1 MIIYDLSCAEG
12 HRFEGWF
19 ASADDFARQAA
30 AELVRCPLCND
41 AKIVIVPS
49 ARVAPDRSAR
59 DRGQAEREVATTS
72 PPKPESAAV
81 TARLPPELLRKLREI
96 VLATENVGGR
106 FPEEA
111 RKIHYDEAP
120 ARPIRGQASAS
131 EAEALRDE
139 GIEFA
144 ALPAFLTRE
153 SH

>member
-81 TARLPPELLRKLREI
+81 TAGLPPELLRKLREI
-96 VLATENVGGR
+96 GLPSVADVV
-106 FPEEA
+106 
-111 RKIHYDEAP
+111 
-120 ARPIRGQASAS
+120 AS
-131 EAEALRDE
+131 
-139 GIEFA
+139 IEA
-144 ALPAFLTRE
+144 ALDDGVA
-153 SH
+153 

>member
-1 MIIYDLSCAEG
+1 MSCAEG

-81 TARLPPELLRKLREI
+81 TAGLPELLRKLREI

>member
-81 TARLPPELLRKLREI
+81 TAGLPPELLRKLREI
-96 VLATENVGGR
+96 VATENVGGR